1 MSNKLRI
8 ILNLMVGSFFI
19 ILTGLLAFEPEADN
33 FSNAYQYELYLSW
46 LEKGGLKADFPAGF
60 TSRKVVKDF
69 NDIDGEI
76 IHVEYDWED
85 WKIYDQR
92 EVLPFVLY
100 AKDPVRTRLCIRYLE
115 EFIYR
120 LNSNRKSF
128 VSDFF
133 NTEKIGLQYSNSEGT
148 KALDLIWKDLD
159 SLRISVEPIE
169 LETSGN
175 NYIFNIPSK
184 ELDNIIILFP
194 NSLEFTEIIRDVRIL
209 EKEISSTIQVR
220 KPEIYEMDIDEEN
233 LPTIEE
239 LSLTEYL
246 RKCSH
251 ISLPRELL
259 HNKIKN
265 IPEFLEIEFPYH
277 ELIENEDIFFLTKE
291 PYQKNIYCDIKLK
304 SVLTDDGIDILPESK
319 NVIRDKKFFLTSKEI
334 LDLSALTPEEINNIT
349 PYIPQLIYEHRALGS
364 RLLNFLLIHDNVP
377 TTLIV
382 RSDKREIYEIDS
394 YADLLMLLNS
404 YWQNR
409 LIFFSIN
416 DVKKIEGCVE
426 FKGYLIAGDPQ
437 GDDCDM
443 AEILFHLD
451 KEFKIDLIM
460 MILHPEIKKEAGKG

>member
-8 ILNLMVGSFFI
+8 ILNLTVGLFFI
-19 ILTGLLAFEPEADN
+19 ILTGLFAFEPEVNN
-33 FSNAYQYELYLSW
+33 FSNVYQYELYLSW
-46 LEKGGLKADFPAGF
+46 LEKGGLKTDFPAGF

-69 NDIDGEI
+69 IDINGEI

-100 AKDPVRTRLCIRYLE
+100 AEDPVRTRLCIRYLE

-120 LNSNRKSF
+120 LNSNRNSF
-128 VSDFF
+128 ISDFF
-133 NTEKIGLQYSNSEGT
+133 DAGKIGLQYSNSEGSR
-148 KALDLIWKDLD
+148 ALNLIWEELGPR
-159 SLRISVEPIE
+159 RISVMPIE

-175 NYIFNIPSK
+175 KHIFNIPSK
-184 ELDNIIILFP
+184 ELNNIVILFP
-194 NSLEFTEIIRDVRIL
+194 DSLELTDIIRDIRIL
-209 EKEISSTIQVR
+209 EEEISSTIQVS
-220 KPEIYEMDIDEEN
+220 KPEIHKIDIDEEK
-233 LPTIEE
+233 LPKIEE

-246 RKCSH
+246 RKYSH

-277 ELIENEDIFFLTKE
+277 ELIENDDIFFLTKE

-304 SVLTDDGIDILPESK
+304 SVQTRDGINILPESK
-319 NVIRDKKFFLTSKEI
+319 NVIRDKMFFLTSKEI
-334 LDLSALTPEEINNIT
+334 LDLSALTPEEINSIT
-349 PYIPQLIYEHRALGS
+349 PYIPQLIYEHRAMGT

-394 YADLLMLLNS
+394 YADLLMLLNN
-404 YWQNR
+404 YWKNR

-426 FKGYLIAGDPQ
+426 FKGYLVAGDPK
-437 GDDCDM
+437 GNDCDM

-460 MILHPEIKKEAGKG
+460 MILHPGIKNEVGKG